1 MKIEYV
7 CPRCQYRFTSERDA
21 ATEGVVCPAC
31 MNVIK
36 KAPETQPT
44 LEAQRNTVKC
54 PKCESILQVKNN
66 GEKVKNITCPICK
79 KSLQVLFPDDE
90 GKTIYGGVPD
100 DGRTI
105 LPTNQKIESSCVLVV
120 DGKEYEL
127 VLGKNTVG
135 RKASTSMAS
144 LQFQTAD
151 LYMSRHHA
159 IVNVRR
165 IADGSLR
172 VSVKNYE
179 NKNKTLVDS
188 HPLGKDDELV
198 LHDGS
203 VILMGKTQ
211 VMFKV
216 KS

>member
-1 MKIEYV
+1 MELKRV
-7 CPRCQYRFTSERDA
+7 T
-21 ATEGVVCPAC
+21 
-31 MNVIK
+31 
-36 KAPETQPT
+36 
-44 LEAQRNTVKC
+44 C
-54 PKCESILQVKNN
+54 PKCSSILQVKNT
-66 GEKVKNITCPICK
+66 GESVKNVTCPICK
-79 KSLQVLFPDDE
+79 NSLQVLFPDDE

-105 LPTNQKIESSCVLVV
+105 LPTIQKTESSCVLVV
-120 DGKEYEL
+120 EGKEYEL

-135 RKASTSMAS
+135 RKASTSLAS

-151 LYMSRHHA
+151 MYMSRHHA
-159 IVNVRR
+159 IIIVRR

-179 NKNKTLVDS
+179 NKNKTFVDGHS
-188 HPLGKDDELV
+188 LTKDDEV
-198 LHDGS
+198 ILHDGS

-216 KS
+216 K